1 MQVLLGKPKIEF
13 ATSAAGVPGE
23 SWTEIDTP
31 REGTTTLNTTDGTAL
46 EAKEEGGLVIEHID
60 TADTYTLEF
69 ECFKKNGVALPF
81 TDVDGVIDGEYA
93 FRVTSAID
101 TVAPSFQIDR
111 ARVSASVQYSVNDT
125 LRVKYTVTPLK
136 PATGASIKIIDNTTT
151 QTTVGD

>member
-1 MQVLLGKPKIEF
+1 MKVLLGKPKIEF
-13 ATSAAGVPGE
+13 TASPAAQNAT
-23 SWTEIDTP
+23 WTEIDTP

-46 EAKEEGGLVIEHID
+46 EAKEEGGVVVEHID
-60 TADTYTLEF
+60 TADSYSLEF

-81 TDVDGVIDGEYA
+81 TDVDGVINGEFA
-93 FRVTSAID
+93 FRVTSAVD

-136 PATGASIKIIDNTTT
+136 PETGSTIKILDNTSTNN
-151 QTTVGD
+151 G